1 MKVKLVDIYNSVPVM
16 NKILETPLPASIS
29 FQLSKLLKTLND
41 EMKSIEEQRVKL
53 VEKYGSS
60 KDSGETVVSED
71 KKEGFLQE
79 FSELLNTD
87 IEVTWH
93 PLSASK
99 FDALQLSVNEMS
111 RVQFLFSE

>member
-53 VEKYGSS
+53 VEKYGV
-60 KDSGETVVSED
+60 KGEKEETVVPDEN
-71 KKEGFLQE
+71 KAKFIQE
-79 FSELLNTD
+79 FSDLLNTE
-87 IEVTWH
+87 IEVTFN
-93 PLSASK
+93 PLSSSK

-111 RVQFLFSE
+111 RVQFLFEE

>member
-1 MKVKLVDIYNSVPVM
+1 MKVKLVDIYNSVPVL

-53 VEKYGSS
+53 VEKHGSTNNN
-60 KDSGETVVSED
+60 GETMVSED
-71 KKEGFLQE
+71 KKQEFLQE
-79 FSELLNTD
+79 FSDLLNTEV
-87 IEVTWH
+87 EVTWQ

-99 FDALQLSVNEMS
+99 FDALQLSVNEMT
-111 RVQFLFSE
+111 RVQFLFAE